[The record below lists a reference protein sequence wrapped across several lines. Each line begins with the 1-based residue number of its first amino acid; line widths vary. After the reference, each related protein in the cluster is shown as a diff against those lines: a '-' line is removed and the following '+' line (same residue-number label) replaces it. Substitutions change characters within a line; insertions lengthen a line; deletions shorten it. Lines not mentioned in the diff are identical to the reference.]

1 MHRCADLYNPVKF
14 THFNEKN
21 IILILKQLVKVADKW
36 SYELSQE
43 WLFSKLILGKV
54 KTDIFVGITQNDPFA
69 RKITFFE
76 NSFFQQL
83 VGSKLVS
90 KKINKDLQK

>member
-21 IILILKQLVKVADKW
+21 ITLILKQLVKVADKW

-43 WLFSKLILGKV
+43 WLFPKLIPEKV
-54 KTDIFVGITQNDPFA
+54 RIYRQ
-69 RKITFFE
+69 
-76 NSFFQQL
+76 
-83 VGSKLVS
+83 SKRPYFYRNNPKRS
-90 KKINKDLQK
+90 